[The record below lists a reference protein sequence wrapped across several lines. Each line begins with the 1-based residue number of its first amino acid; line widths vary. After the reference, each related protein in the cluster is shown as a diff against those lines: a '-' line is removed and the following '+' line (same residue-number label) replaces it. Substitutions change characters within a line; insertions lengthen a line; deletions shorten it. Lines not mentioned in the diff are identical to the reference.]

1 MSPQT
6 KHLLGK
12 LDESNLP
19 SVLAVDE
26 NWEVFSALVEWEFS
40 KRSVEARE
48 ELIRGLGGDASLLY
62 GNLAIRWV
70 GREVDSIIQQA
81 SGLLNRG
88 PREAA
93 RVVGHLLGLKP
104 EYCSRTFPVGSGGQP
119 TQTGRVPRE
128 DIPKLL
134 MVFDQP
140 FRLQSADYLVDFSGL
155 REQVFCH
162 YVADAREFFLIATRI
177 DDLDGWPALK
187 IGVTPAP
194 AWLYSRVRM
203 ARHPG
208 APVLLCLDM
217 RVAMHFRRLAREAK
231 LLERAGVI
239 VSGCFGGAGAFDA
252 LHYKDLAGH
261 PVVIVPGSTREG
273 LKGAEAWAQ
282 RCLKEG
288 AASVSVYPWPIIA
301 PGVPVLDDFCPQEPW
316 EKELWGRAVHLDRI
330 ELPSKLA
337 RDVCHLSIP
346 AADYRRWMAS
356 VSLVSVPTEE
366 GNARDFS
373 IEFTRFDNIV
383 DEGRGDVRALTL
395 GVLITHRYTTLIWA
409 PTNVGKS
416 FVAIQL
422 SLALATG
429 GTAFGLPGVFAR
441 QVCYLDGEAGEGDFK
456 ARCEQLLQ
464 ENPDGR
470 ELVRQNL
477 HVLSRQGLNILEEAT
492 GQAIIEQLRKVKAE
506 VLVIDN
512 LLALAPSAAKS
523 NADGL
528 FKFVREVQ
536 RAGVAVVIVH
546 HSGKDGTNFKGPS
559 DLASL
564 SQNVMRLEG
573 RDQLASQEDRS
584 AEVDAACRAGGLVV
598 RLLFEKCKAAPQ
610 LEGESCTYHLPV
622 NGGWR
627 HIEGFL
633 ANAGQTP
640 TPEALNSMSKAMEF
654 PVIPPRNVD
663 MGSLSP
669 DEEKV
674 FNELKKQKSS
684 RSELETR
691 TGLKADKL
699 SGILRKLQ
707 DRGLIVKE
715 GNGKATY
722 YRCV

>member
-19 SVLAVDE
+19 SVLAVDK

-48 ELIRGLGGDASLLY
+48 ELIRGLGGDASHLY
-62 GNLAIRWV
+62 GNPAIRWV
-70 GREVDSIIQQA
+70 GREVDGIIQQA
-81 SGLLNRG
+81 SELLNRG

-140 FRLQSADYLVDFSGL
+140 FRLQSVDYLVDFSGL

-187 IGVTPAP
+187 IGVAPAP

-337 RDVCHLSIP
+337 QDMCHLSIP

-356 VSLVSVPTEE
+356 VSLVSEPVEAVRESKGTIQFL
-366 GNARDFS
+366 RL
-373 IEFTRFDNIV
+373 
-383 DEGRGDVRALTL
+383 GDIQGKEASAQALL
-395 GVLITHRYTTLIWA
+395 ALDILITPQYKTLIWGCSNA
-409 PTNVGKS
+409 GKS
-416 FVAIQL
+416 WVAIQL
-422 SLALATG
+422 ALAMAG
-429 GTAFGLPGVFAR
+429 GFKAFGLAAMAPR
-441 QVCYLDGEAGEGDFK
+441 RICYLDGEVGGEDFK
-456 ARCEQLLQ
+456 ERCDQLLQ
-464 ENPDGR
+464 GNPDAQV
-470 ELVRQNL
+470 LVNQNL
-477 HVLSRQGLNILEEAT
+477 SVLPQSGLNILDTACS
-492 GQAIIEQLRKVKAE
+492 QKIIEQLCHEKAD

-512 LLALAPSAAKS
+512 LLSLAPSAAKS
-523 NADGL
+523 NANGL
-528 FKFVREVQ
+528 FNFVGQVEQ
-536 RAGVAVVIVH
+536 AGIAVIIVH

-559 DLASL
+559 ELASL
-564 SQNVMRLEG
+564 SQNVIGLEG
-573 RDQLASQEDRS
+573 RDQLANQEGQS
-584 AEVDAACRAGGLVV
+584 PELEEACQADGPVV
-598 RLLFEKCKAAPQ
+598 RMTVTKCKAAPQ
-610 LEGESCTYHLPV
+610 LERKSCIYHLPV
-622 NGGWR
+622 GGGWR

-633 ANAGQTP
+633 ADAGQTP